1 MKKLLAIMLSV
12 LMTCSVM
19 TACGD
24 KKDDKDEKKNDTS
37 VSDKAD
43 KNEEA
48 ADLDIEVALTDDPAA
63 PLGET
68 VGDKIKADETVFDTL
83 KSLADAKE
91 FTFDVEV
98 SVVSEMMTMDMPM
111 AMSTDGT
118 NVYCNVDLFGM
129 SVEVLVLD
137 GKTYILDQTNKVY
150 CVDES
155 GEQSSIADSM
165 DMSSFASVDNIKGA
179 CKATINGVEFD
190 RYEIESS
197 GTAGFAYVYGGELK
211 YLASVTEAGEKS
223 LTTFNKLSTKA
234 DADLLKLPEGYKEIT
249 SDEFGQLVYGD
260 LLGE

>member
-1 MKKLLAIMLSV
+1 
-12 LMTCSVM
+12 
-19 TACGD
+19 
-24 KKDDKDEKKNDTS
+24 
-37 VSDKAD
+37 
-43 KNEEA
+43 
-48 ADLDIEVALTDDPAA
+48 
-63 PLGET
+63 
-68 VGDKIKADETVFDTL
+68 
-83 KSLADAKE
+83 
-91 FTFDVEV
+91 
-98 SVVSEMMTMDMPM
+98 MPM

-249 SDEFGQLVYGD
+249 SDAFGQLVYGD